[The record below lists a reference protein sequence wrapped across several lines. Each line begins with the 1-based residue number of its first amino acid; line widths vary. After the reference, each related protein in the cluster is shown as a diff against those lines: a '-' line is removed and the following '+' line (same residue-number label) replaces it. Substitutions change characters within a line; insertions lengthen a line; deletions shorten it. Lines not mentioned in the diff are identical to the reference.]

1 MGGYGLIGRVTSKE
15 WKIFPMELGFFEKLG
30 IFQVGSLKLF
40 HNGRGNFRVVETF
53 TRSDVF
59 SFSCRLRFSFFLMA
73 GGGRLIFFQKLK
85 VSHGIKIF
93 PVT

>member
-1 MGGYGLIGRVTSKE
+1 M
-15 WKIFPMELGFFEKLG
+15 
-30 IFQVGSLKLF
+30 
-40 HNGRGNFRVVETF
+40 VETF

-59 SFSCRLRFSFFLMA
+59 SFSCRLRFSFFFD
-73 GGGRLIFFQKLK
+73 GWGGRLIFFQKLK

>member
-1 MGGYGLIGRVTSKE
+1 M
-15 WKIFPMELGFFEKLG
+15 
-30 IFQVGSLKLF
+30 
-40 HNGRGNFRVVETF
+40 VETF

-59 SFSCRLRFSFFLMA
+59 SFSCRLRFFFDGG

-93 PVT
+93 PAT

>member
-1 MGGYGLIGRVTSKE
+1 M
-15 WKIFPMELGFFEKLG
+15 
-30 IFQVGSLKLF
+30 
-40 HNGRGNFRVVETF
+40 VETF
-53 TRSDVF
+53 TSSDVF
-59 SFSCRLRFSFFLMA
+59 SFSCRLRFSVFDGGG